1 MLNWIELRD
10 VEWQKN
16 WRTKYC
22 PGQLER
28 DCDTAQY
35 SFNLSK
41 ITKCVISDDMIDLDE
56 MELDDSLMGQTDQL
70 ESVLARL
77 RQEDEAAVSSRNATR
92 GGNLPRT
99 PSPRRSTRRSRSP
112 TDDQPDKRAKPMFE
126 GEFLNTMSGM
136 FKQMTDTFKFQQ
148 EERDQWRKVNSTK
161 LAPVESS
168 TANAT
173 SDLPIMIDW
182 SDYDIRDDATTVVD
196 MELRNALRPLNVKPE
211 TYWKKFDRVAK
222 PCLESIENSHI
233 SHIMVN
239 PKVVLKMHDRLV
251 R

>member
-16 WRTKYC
+16 WRTKSC

-28 DCDTAQY
+28 DCDTALN
-35 SFNLSK
+35 SLILSR

-168 TANAT
+168 TTN
-173 SDLPIMIDW
+173 D
-182 SDYDIRDDATTVVD
+182 
-196 MELRNALRPLNVKPE
+196 
-211 TYWKKFDRVAK
+211 
-222 PCLESIENSHI
+222 
-233 SHIMVN
+233 
-239 PKVVLKMHDRLV
+239 
-251 R
+251 